1 MMRQT
6 TRCAEIARF
15 ADTCFAA
22 AGGVGLWR
30 GEFATAQGETTAMSE
45 DQAMARC
52 EDQVNDSA
60 MCDFSSG
67 DCTSGERRC
76 TVEASGCSPD
86 KVIASMNPRGSLV
99 WAGLSVRGEHQTL
112 GARARSSEKDPTQAF
127 PQGTQSRGT
136 RRSNGGEHAR
146 GHQVLAAF
154 ARRGR
159 DRRIHPVTGGNAQ
172 TATNPRSTPSSG
184 RFGAKAS
191 TRVPLMA
198 SWGDRTRDAIQQC
211 QSSRMEAGTGVLTRL
226 QEHELTGCPPGTDG
240 CYSWD
245 R

>member
-86 KVIASMNPRGSLV
+86 KVIASMNP
-99 WAGLSVRGEHQTL
+99 AGRLSG
-112 GARARSSEKDPTQAF
+112 QA
-127 PQGTQSRGT
+127 SA
-136 RRSNGGEHAR
+136 S
-146 GHQVLAAF
+146 AANTKPS
-154 ARRGR
+154 GQER
-159 DRRIHPVTGGNAQ
+159 DRVRKIQRRLFLKGHSPGALDGVMGANTREAIKSWQRSQGEDVTGVF
-172 TATNPRSTPSSG
+172 TPSQEAMLTYEPPVDSIQWALRSKG
-184 RFGAKAS
+184 FDPGPIDG
-191 TRVPLMA
+191 VM
-198 SWGDRTRDAIQQC
+198 GDRTRDAIQQC